1 MGICPQTLA
10 VLQTP
15 LDDRRSHP
23 LALAGGGQPVDGAI
37 GQGIVQ
43 PCSVLDHLIGG
54 VHPQNESEHAQQ
66 LAVDHIHEQPV
77 GVDVLLQ
84 KLLRGKVVAPLGGV
98 ARSRHG
104 FPRMGIDLQDLR
116 QISSH
121 CSTKHLFTPSYPAAY
136 SPQGRRGTALLHLL
150 LYYILPENTSFLCI
164 GTTAKKQGTV
174 RLTPV
179 PRSGGKVILLPGML
193 RPWSGCGL
201 RAPDGTHG
209 GSGRSAR
216 GTGGK
221 NSWCSRNPPGQ

>member
-1 MGICPQTLA
+1 MLLGQGQLLVGDAGRSVRHMDDAAARKAVLFQQMLHDLVVGMGVRPQALA

-54 VHPQNESEHAQQ
+54 VRPQNESEHAQQ

-179 PRSGGKVILLPGML
+179 SCSGGK
-193 RPWSGCGL
+193 
-201 RAPDGTHG
+201 
-209 GSGRSAR
+209 
-216 GTGGK
+216 
-221 NSWCSRNPPGQ
+221 